1 MEELRSRES
10 VFFQRSWF
18 IGVVLIPDYR
28 MKCFVIVPVLA
39 LVLLVSSCGD
49 SGVSGPNIV
58 VRELPESQQSFR
70 LVDSSAERFRYQR
83 RDEVAESS
91 PQTSSSPQLIFT
103 TPDGWKEQAGSMMRD
118 VNLAFG
124 DNDEGEC
131 YVARLP
137 GAGGGL
143 LANVN
148 RWRGQMGADPL
159 TETEVYSLPT
169 KALFGQPAT
178 FVDLEGNFSP
188 GMGSSEVKEDYRM
201 LGLILASDAG
211 AVFVKM
217 TGPAPLVAQ
226 NLEGFDLFTSSLD
239 VSLN

>member
-1 MEELRSRES
+1 MRL
-10 VFFQRSWF
+10 VFTLSF
-18 IGVVLIPDYR
+18 LLP
-28 MKCFVIVPVLA
+28 A
-39 LVLLVSSCGD
+39 VLLTACGD

-83 RDEVAESS
+83 RDTAEPAESTAS
-91 PQTSSSPQLIFT
+91 AGPQLT
-103 TPDGWKEQAGSMMRD
+103 YDTPEGWKAQEGSMMRD
-118 VNLAFG
+118 VNLSFG
-124 DNDEGEC
+124 ESDEGEC

-143 LANVN
+143 VANVN
-148 RWRGQMGADPL
+148 RWRGQMGAEPL
-159 TETEVYSLPT
+159 ADAEVEALP
-169 KALFGQPAT
+169 KKPLFGTPAT
-178 FVDLEGNFSP
+178 FIDLTGDFSP
-188 GMGSSEVKEDYRM
+188 GMGSTEVKENYRL

-217 TGPAPLVAQ
+217 TGPAELIAE
-226 NLEGFDLFTSSLD
+226 NAAGFDEFTSSLD